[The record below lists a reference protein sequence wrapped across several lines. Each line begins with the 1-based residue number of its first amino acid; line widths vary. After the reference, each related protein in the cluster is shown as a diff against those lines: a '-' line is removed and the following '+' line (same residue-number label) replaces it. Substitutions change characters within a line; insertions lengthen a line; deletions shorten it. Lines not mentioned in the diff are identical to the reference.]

1 MTVPETSVDALLDH
15 IETVFKEYPEL
26 KAKMLDE
33 VGEELLS
40 EVQSQMAISGLHA
53 GGGRLRQWQKYH
65 VGSRKG
71 YVAVR
76 PIGSKE
82 GATTGPNSPGAIT
95 NYVDGGHAV
104 RRRTANAKRSRKSR
118 ATVAAVPG
126 RHFYAA
132 TNRMAEAYGSRRAR
146 ELAVEFVR
154 RLEGAG

>member
-1 MTVPETSVDALLDH
+1 MPETSIDALFDH
-15 IETVFKEYPEL
+15 IEGAFKRYPEL
-26 KAKMLDE
+26 KAKVLDE
-33 VGEELLS
+33 VGDELLS
-40 EVQSQMAISGLHA
+40 EVQGQMAISGLHA
-53 GGGRLRQWQKYH
+53 GGGRLRGWQKYH

-82 GATTGPNSPGAIT
+82 GAATGPNGPGAIT
-95 NYVDGGHAV
+95 NYVESGHAV

-132 TNRMAEAYGSRRAR
+132 ANSMAEAYGSRRVR
-146 ELAVEFVR
+146 ELAAEFVR
-154 RLEGAG
+154 LLEGSG

>member
-1 MTVPETSVDALLDH
+1 M
-15 IETVFKEYPEL
+15 
-26 KAKMLDE
+26 
-33 VGEELLS
+33 
-40 EVQSQMAISGLHA
+40 
-53 GGGRLRQWQKYH
+53 
-65 VGSRKG
+65 
-71 YVAVR
+71 AVR